1 MRNRVTFVL
10 TLVLAL
16 AMAVSAAD
24 VTGKWTAQ
32 IPSRS
37 GQTRETTF
45 TFKVDGDKL
54 TGTMTGGQGRE
65 IAISEGKLSGDTLS
79 FVVAT
84 ERGGE
89 TMKQT
94 YTGKIAGDEIQ
105 FKREGGQGAAREFVA
120 KRAR

>member
-1 MRNRVTFVL
+1 MWNRVVVLLAL
-10 TLVLAL
+10 TLVLAT
-16 AMAVSAAD
+16 AVSAAD
-24 VTGKWTAQ
+24 IAGKWTAQ

-37 GQTRETTF
+37 GQTREATF
-45 TFKVDGDKL
+45 TFKVDGDRL
-54 TGTMTGGQGRE
+54 TGTMTAGQGRE
-65 IAISEGKLSGDTLS
+65 VAISEGKVSGATLS
-79 FVVAT
+79 FVVTT

-105 FKREGGQGAAREFVA
+105 FKRESGQGAAREFVA